1 MVCRDCFRG
10 TIHDHAEP
18 KGTLEDLYGYKTYVS
33 MPPNNPSPKSTI
45 IFFCDAFGLH
55 LPNNKIL
62 ADYYAAETG
71 CRVLTPDIIPGGGVP
86 ESTMHAMN
94 DVFRPVPSWW
104 SFANPL
110 MYLGKVWATL
120 RFAPVFI
127 PFMLRAAA
135 PKAYSQC
142 VKYTRDVRAGMPA
155 NGKLGVAG
163 FCWGG
168 YPSTKLCGEA
178 DVEGGTKPVLDA
190 SFTAHPSSL
199 NAPDDVVEALG
210 KFKVPYFCAVA
221 EFDFLLD
228 KSVAEQCEAALR
240 QKLGEGGANY
250 EFFVHKGAHHGFSVR
265 ASPDEGSVGKE
276 GYELAAKQATDW
288 FNKYLK

>member
-10 TIHDHAEP
+10 TVHDHAVP
-18 KGTLEDLYGYKTYVS
+18 KGVMEDLHGYKTYVS
-33 MPPNNPSPKSTI
+33 NPSNNPSPKSTI

-62 ADYYAAETG
+62 ADYYADQTG

-94 DVFRPVPSWW
+94 DVFRPISSGW
-104 SFANPL
+104 SYLNPL
-110 MYLGKVWATL
+110 MYLGKAWAFL
-120 RFAPVFI
+120 KFAPVFV
-127 PFMLRAAA
+127 PFILRAAA
-135 PKAYSQC
+135 PKAYTQC
-142 VKYTRDVRAGMPA
+142 LKYTRDVRASMPSG
-155 NGKLGVAG
+155 GKLGVAG

-168 YPSTKLCGEA
+168 YPSTKLLGEA
-178 DVEGGTKPVLDA
+178 DVVGGVKPLLDA

-199 NAPDDVVEALG
+199 NAPDDVVQALT
-210 KFKVPYFCAVA
+210 KFDTPYFCAVA
-221 EFDFLLD
+221 ENDFLFD
-228 KSVAEQCEAALR
+228 KKVAEQCEAALR
-240 QKLGEGGANY
+240 QNLGSKTGNY
-250 EFFVHKGAHHGFSVR
+250 EFFIHKGAHHGFSVR

-276 GYELAAKQATDW
+276 SYELAARQAVAW

>member
-18 KGTLEDLYGYKTYVS
+18 KGTIQDMYGYKTYVS
-33 MPPNNPSPKSTI
+33 MPPNNPSPRATI
-45 IFFCDAFGLH
+45 IFYCDAFGLH

-71 CRVLTPDIIPGGGVP
+71 FRVLTPDIIPGGGVP
-86 ESTMHAMN
+86 ESCMHAMN
-94 DVFRPVPSWW
+94 DVFRPLPSSWHY
-104 SFANPL
+104 ANPL
-110 MYLGKVWATL
+110 MYLGKLWAVM
-120 RFAPVFI
+120 RFAPVFV

-135 PKAYSQC
+135 PKAWTQC
-142 VKYTRDVRAGMPA
+142 LQYTRDVRAGLPA
-155 NGKLGVAG
+155 STKLGVAG

-178 DVEGGTKPVLDA
+178 DVQGGSRPVIDA
-190 SFTAHPSSL
+190 SFSAHPSSL
-199 NAPDDVVEALG
+199 NPPNDVVEALG

-221 EFDFLLD
+221 ENDFLFNGE
-228 KSVAEQCEAALR
+228 VAAQCETALKR
-240 QKLGEGGANY
+240 DLGRHAGPY

-265 ASPDEGSVGKE
+265 ASPDAGSVGKE
-276 GYELAAKQATDW
+276 SYELAARQAVDW
-288 FNKYLK
+288 FNKYLN